1 MKRSMVVLTSAVLS
15 VALAG
20 PAVAHEA
27 GQWVLRAGVGTVMPK
42 DDNLGLPDLGAT
54 VQVDD
59 GTSLTLTGTYMF
71 TENWAFDIL
80 AAWPFK
86 HDIDL
91 ALDGGDSLPF
101 GEVEHLPPTFS
112 VQYHFL
118 PDATFQPFVGLGLNY
133 TTFLT
138 EDLDAGIPDALGV
151 TDFSLDDSFGV
162 AVQVGADW
170 MLNEN
175 WLINADL
182 RWINIES
189 DLDVTIGGETVGLG
203 TVKIDPWVFAINV
216 GYRF

>member
-1 MKRSMVVLTSAVLS
+1 MKRSLVVLTSAVLS

-20 PAVAHEA
+20 PAFAHEA
-27 GQWVLRAGVGTVMPK
+27 GQWIFRAGVGTVMPK

-80 AAWPFK
+80 AAWPFT
-86 HDIDL
+86 HDVDL
-91 ALDGGDSLPF
+91 ALSGGGSLPF

-118 PDATFQPFVGLGLNY
+118 PDATFQPFVGLGVNY
-133 TTFLT
+133 TTFLS
-138 EDLDAGIPDALGV
+138 EDLDPGITDALGI

-162 AVQVGADW
+162 AAQVGADW
-170 MLNEN
+170 VLNEK
-175 WLINADL
+175 WLVNFDV

-189 DLDVTIGGETVGLG
+189 DIDVTIGGSPVGLG
-203 TVKIDPWVFAINV
+203 TVKIDPWVFAINL